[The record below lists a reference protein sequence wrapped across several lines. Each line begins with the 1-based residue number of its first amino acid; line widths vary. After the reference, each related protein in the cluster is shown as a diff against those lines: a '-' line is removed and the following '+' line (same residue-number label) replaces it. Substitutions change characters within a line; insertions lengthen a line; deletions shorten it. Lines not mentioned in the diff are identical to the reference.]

1 LNVIKKSFIVLKS
14 TSVLEVG
21 GGNGFILDA
30 LSKIGLTDFL
40 EVEPSQDAFL
50 KASDTV
56 RNNFTRSMFD
66 NDLVLDRSFDLILS
80 FHVFD
85 HLADPTNFLKLART
99 RLNKNG
105 RIVLVMHNEKSISA
119 KILGSRSPIFD
130 IEHRYL
136 FNQKSLKNIVEKSG
150 LNCDFVKILWNCI
163 TLDYLIH
170 LLPFPKYFKVKI
182 LLILKFLKMDTLKV
196 WLPLGNM
203 YASIYSD

>member
-1 LNVIKKSFIVLKS
+1 
-14 TSVLEVG
+14 
-21 GGNGFILDA
+21 
-30 LSKIGLTDFL
+30 
-40 EVEPSQDAFL
+40 
-50 KASDTV
+50 
-56 RNNFTRSMFD
+56 
-66 NDLVLDRSFDLILS
+66 
-80 FHVFD
+80 
-85 HLADPTNFLKLART
+85 
-99 RLNKNG
+99 
-105 RIVLVMHNEKSISA
+105 MHNEKSISA